1 MHCNYEIMKR
11 KLLNCLV
18 FSFVIAAPI
27 AALGQE
33 AKSVKNTSS
42 ELSKPSSKKM
52 SFDEY
57 CEKNALQLMDVPS
70 DKLAGVKIS
79 GSLNYIDSKKQPS
92 LKAYGVKPAENET
105 TYYKL
110 NGSDKLLAVKS
121 LYVLKLNY
129 ANAQN

>member
-1 MHCNYEIMKR
+1 
-11 KLLNCLV
+11 
-18 FSFVIAAPI
+18 
-27 AALGQE
+27 
-33 AKSVKNTSS
+33 
-42 ELSKPSSKKM
+42 M

-57 CEKNALQLMDVPS
+57 CEQNAVQLMDVSS
-70 DKLAGVKIS
+70 DKMAGLKIA
-79 GSLNYIDSKKQPS
+79 GTLNYIDSKKQPS
-92 LKAYGVKPAENET
+92 LKAYGVKPADNET